1 MLREDKT
8 MWKTIN
14 NSIEYIWTELDKTW
28 DGDVRPDNWD
38 TTCEVMAFIVESLE
52 EKEGDS

>member
-1 MLREDKT
+1 
-8 MWKTIN
+8 MWTTIN

-38 TTCEVMAFIVESLE
+38 TTCEHMDFIVKSLE
-52 EKEGDS
+52 EKEGESNLPTP